1 MEYTEVRGYA
11 DAAQWVYGQGLA
23 SDGWTSESFFFDLLR
38 SGFTEENV
46 RRQMELAIEW
56 GRYGELYEFN
66 ADTGQLKLERPP
78 AVGS

>member
-1 MEYTEVRGYA
+1 
-11 DAAQWVYGQGLA
+11 
-23 SDGWTSESFFFDLLR
+23 
-38 SGFTEENV
+38 
-46 RRQMELAIEW
+46 MELAIEW